1 MEQPLLTNKLSTE
14 QYLSYFPNNWFFS
27 KYEPSNDSKPTYD
40 QLGYDSDKL
49 HKLNSEEHCAVW
61 ATINSF
67 KGANS
72 RKVDE
77 VTKLNGCYLDFDLA
91 KDGDGITTLEIENR
105 KSVASSALLELPIKP
120 NIVTVTRNGL
130 QPIWLIEESE
140 VSPATKELHEKVN
153 KGIID
158 WSRQYGGMGDSCY
171 DIPRILRVPGFFHLK
186 AEPFLIE
193 SYLINEDKTNLS
205 SLALQFP
212 YDNYESIKEDN
223 AEVSKELKT
232 LDDVDIRE
240 VVLKALREKGEPEA
254 YFDGTGR
261 IVISRGVTGA
271 FQGKRDERQYIGS
284 ASHDIP
290 SGNKITFVKRL
301 LELKTNRDAYK
312 WIKDKFNLTSSTTTL
327 QLTDTTNA
335 EKIAEKYEGKLRF
348 DHKRGRWLIWDKHMW
363 KPDKNGAIERCA
375 IESAREQL
383 RESVDIENNAEKEK
397 RVRWAI
403 QSENRQKIE
412 AAVSIAKNIEP
423 IADEGENWDSDRL
436 LLSCSNGIVEL
447 GTGKLRDGKPEDR
460 ITMSTNTL
468 FDPNALCPRWEQFI
482 GEIFEENS
490 ELIHYVH
497 KALGYSISGD
507 MSEQVAFFGFGTGS
521 NGKSVLF
528 TTMKEVLGDYSHS
541 VPASTFQRSLNN
553 TNTNDVA
560 AIEFKRF
567 LISAETLSSSKI
579 NEQRMKKWSGGDA
592 ETARY
597 LYGEYFT
604 FYPACKIWLFLNHKP
619 QIEDD
624 SFGFW
629 RRVRLIPFN
638 RKFTGQEVDKHLPEK
653 LRGEY
658 SGILNWLIEGF
669 RLWQKE
675 GLDPTP
681 DIISRA
687 TKDYQTENDEL
698 AEFVLDKCIEGE
710 SYNERA
716 SVLYKTY
723 QKWAE
728 EQGLIG
734 IDVLSQTKF
743 GRRMSDK
750 YEKKQTNKGSV
761 YQGITLKEN
770 AGAFPC
776 GGFEQTAEPKVVGL
790 SEITITPQEIIS
802 QDGLYKNS
810 ETHHSQAKYND
821 RPTTDNSMTV
831 DNMSQSELTAIFQQ

>member
-1 MEQPLLTNKLSTE
+1 MNQQLLTNKLSTE
-14 QYLSYFPNNWFFS
+14 QYLSYFPDNWFFS
-27 KYEPSNDSKPTYD
+27 KYEPTNDSKPTYD
-40 QLGYDSDKL
+40 RLGYDPDKL
-49 HKLNSEEHCAVW
+49 HELNTGGHCAVW

-67 KGANS
+67 KGASS

-91 KDGDGITTLEIENR
+91 KDGDGSSIEEIEKR
-105 KSVASSALLELPIKP
+105 KDVALSALLELSVRP
-120 NIVTVTRNGL
+120 NIVTVTKNGL
-130 QPIWLIEESE
+130 QPIWLIDEADISL
-140 VSPATKELHEKVN
+140 TIKELHEHVN

-158 WSRQYGGMGDSCY
+158 WSKQYGGMGDSCF
-171 DIPRILRVPGFFHLK
+171 DIPRILRIPGFFHLK

-193 SYLINEDKTNLS
+193 SYLIHESKSKLS
-205 SLALQFP
+205 MLAEQFP
-212 YDNYESIKEDN
+212 YDNYEQVKEDN
-223 AEVSKELKT
+223 AEVSKELKN
-232 LDDVDIRE
+232 LNDVDIRE
-240 VVLKALREKGEPEA
+240 IVIKALKEWGEPEA
-254 YFDGTGR
+254 YFDDKAR
-261 IVISRGVTGA
+261 IVIKRGVTGA
-271 FQGKRDERQYIGS
+271 FQGKRDDRQYIGS

-301 LELKTNRDAYK
+301 LELKNNKEAYK
-312 WIKDKFNLTSSTTTL
+312 WIKDKFNLSSSTPTI

-335 EKIAEKYEGKLRF
+335 EKIAEKYDGKLRF
-348 DHKRGRWLIWDKHMW
+348 DHKRRRWLIWDKHMW

-447 GTGKLRDGKPEDR
+447 KTGKLRDGKPEDR

-468 FDPNALCPRWEQFI
+468 FEPKALCPRWEQFI
-482 GEIFEENS
+482 DEIFEGNS

-528 TTMKEVLGDYSHS
+528 TTMKDVLGDYSHS

-638 RKFTGQEVDKHLPEK
+638 RKFTAQEMDKHLGEK
-653 LRGEY
+653 LVAEY
-658 SGILNWLIEGF
+658 PGILNWLVEGF
-669 RLWQKE
+669 QLWQKE

-681 DIISRA
+681 DIVSRA

-698 AEFVLDKCIEGE
+698 AEFVLDRCVEGE
-710 SYNERA
+710 NYNERA

-728 EQGLIG
+728 DQSLTGA
-734 IDVLSQTKF
+734 DVLSQTKF

-770 AGAFPC
+770 TDAFPS
-776 GGFEQTAEPKVVGL
+776 GGFEQKAEPEVVGL
-790 SEITITPQEIIS
+790 SEITITPKETIS
-802 QDGLYKNS
+802 HEGLYENS
-810 ETHHSQAKYND
+810 ETHHSQAKYLD
-821 RPTTDNSMTV
+821 RPTTIDNMTV
-831 DNMSQSELTAIFQQ
+831 DNMSDSELRAIFQ